1 MEGWQRTLVVMAVS
15 VVGAVEPA
23 QAGKGIWIGAERLA
37 ALPTSGAAWENV
49 LAEANEATGTPQLS
63 NQDDDVNVRVLAKA
77 LVFARTGDERYRSEV
92 IEACR
97 RAIGTEDGGRT
108 LALGRE
114 LAAYVIAADLV
125 GLPPG
130 DDAAFRGWLG
140 SVRHESLD
148 GRTLV
153 STHEDRPN
161 NWGTHASASRAAVA
175 VYLGDTAD
183 LQRVA
188 AVFKGWLGDRAAYS
202 GFDWGDLDWQANPAQ
217 PVGINPKGA
226 VLQGHP
232 VDGVLP
238 DDQRR
243 GGGFS
248 WPPPGENYVWEALQG
263 ALATAVILSQAG
275 YPDVWSWQD
284 QALLRAVRWLHEQAR
299 FPAEGDDSW
308 LPHLVNH
315 YYGASFPAPVPA
327 RPGKNLGWTD
337 WTHGPGS
344 PPPGSGGGS
353 PPGGGGAPPAAT
365 APPASPVVV
374 WPVAP

>member
-1 MEGWQRTLVVMAVS
+1 MLEGRREGGGIRSWRLLASSAALAGLLQ
-15 VVGAVEPA
+15 GAAEPA
-23 QAGKGIWIGAERLA
+23 AAGKGIWIGAEEIA
-37 ALPTSGAAWENV
+37 ALPTSGAAWENL
-49 LAEANEATGTPQLS
+49 LAEANEPTGTPDLS

-77 LVFARTGDERYRSEV
+77 LVFARTGNERYRTEV
-92 IEACR
+92 IDACR

-130 DDAAFRGWLG
+130 DDAAFRAWLG
-140 SVRHESLD
+140 AVRFEPLD

-161 NWGTHASASRAAVA
+161 NWGTHASASRAAAA
-175 VYLGDTAD
+175 VYLGDSAD
-183 LQRVA
+183 LERVA
-188 AVFKGWLGDRAAYS
+188 RVFKGWLGDRASYA
-202 GFDWGDLDWQANPAQ
+202 GFDWGDLDWQANPSQ

-226 VLQGHP
+226 TLQGHP

-248 WPPPGENYVWEALQG
+248 WPPPAENYVWEALQG
-263 ALATAVILSQAG
+263 ALATALILSRAG
-275 YPDVWSWQD
+275 YTDVWSWQD

-299 FPAEGDDSW
+299 FPAEGDDTW

-315 YYGASFPAPVPA
+315 HYGTSFPAPVPA

-337 WTHGPGS
+337 WTHGPGAS
-344 PPPGSGGGS
+344 PPPALG
-353 PPGGGGAPPAAT
+353 PPSAPA
-365 APPASPVVV
+365 VV
-374 WPVAP
+374 WPTSP

>member
-15 VVGAVEPA
+15 LVGAVEPA
-23 QAGKGIWIGAERLA
+23 RAGKGIWIGAEQIA
-37 ALPTSGAAWENV
+37 ALPTSGAAWQNL
-49 LAEANEATGTPQLS
+49 LAEADEPTGTPDLS

-77 LVFARTGDERYRSEV
+77 LVFARTGDARYRTEV
-92 IEACR
+92 IDACR

-125 GLPPG
+125 GLPP
-130 DDAAFRGWLG
+130 DLDAPFRSWLA

-161 NWGTHASASRAAVA
+161 NWGTHASASRAAIA
-175 VYLGDTAD
+175 VYLGDSAD

-188 AVFKGWLGDRAAYS
+188 SVFKGWLGDRAAYS
-202 GFDWGDLDWQANPAQ
+202 GFDFGDLDWQANPSQ
-217 PVGINPKGA
+217 PVGVNPKGA
-226 VLQGHP
+226 MLQGHP

-243 GGGFS
+243 GGGFT
-248 WPPPGENYVWEALQG
+248 WPPPAENYVWEALQG
-263 ALATAVILSQAG
+263 ALATAVILSRAG
-275 YPDVWSWQD
+275 YPDVWTWQD
-284 QALLRAVRWLHEQAR
+284 QALLRAARWLHDQAR
-299 FPAEGDDSW
+299 FPAEGDDTW

-315 YYGASFPAPVPA
+315 YYGTSFPAPVPA
-327 RPGKNLGWTD
+327 RPGKNLGWAD
-337 WTHGPGS
+337 WTHGPG
-344 PPPGSGGGS
+344 
-353 PPGGGGAPPAAT
+353 APPAAGT
-365 APPASPVVV
+365 PPPVTPPSGSPPADPPAAPSVV

>member
-1 MEGWQRTLVVMAVS
+1 MEGWQRTLVVAAVS
-15 VVGAVEPA
+15 VVGAVAPA
-23 QAGKGIWIGAERLA
+23 WAGKGIWIGAEEIA
-37 ALPTSGAAWENV
+37 ALPTSGPAWEN
-49 LAEANEATGTPQLS
+49 LRAEADEPTGTPDLS

-77 LVFARTGDERYRSEV
+77 LVFARTGDARYRTEV
-92 IEACR
+92 IDACR

-125 GLPPG
+125 GLPP
-130 DDAAFRGWLG
+130 DLDAPFRSWLA

-161 NWGTHASASRAAVA
+161 NWGTDASASRAAIA
-175 VYLGDTAD
+175 VYLGDSAD

-188 AVFKGWLGDRAAYS
+188 SVFKGWLGDRAAYS
-202 GFDWGDLDWQANPAQ
+202 GFDFGDLAWQSNPSE
-217 PVGINPKGA
+217 PVGVNPKGA
-226 VLQGHP
+226 MLQGHP

-243 GGGFS
+243 GGGFA
-248 WPPPGENYVWEALQG
+248 WPPPQENYVWGALQG
-263 ALATAVILSQAG
+263 ALSTAVILSRAG

-284 QALLRAVRWLHEQAR
+284 QALLRAVRWLHDQAH
-299 FPAEGDDSW
+299 FPAEGDDTW

-315 YYGASFPAPVPA
+315 YYGTSFPAPVPA

-337 WTHGPGS
+337 WTHGPGAPPAS
-344 PPPGSGGGS
+344 GTPPPVTPPSGS
-353 PPGGGGAPPAAT
+353 PPEAPPAA
-365 APPASPVVV
+365 PSVV

>member
-1 MEGWQRTLVVMAVS
+1 MLEGRREGGGIRSWRLLASSAALAGLLQ
-15 VVGAVEPA
+15 GAAEPA
-23 QAGKGIWIGAERLA
+23 AAGKGIWIGAEEIA
-37 ALPTSGAAWENV
+37 ALPTSGAAWENL
-49 LAEANEATGTPQLS
+49 LAEANEPTGTPDLS

-77 LVFARTGDERYRSEV
+77 LVFARTGNERYRTEV
-92 IEACR
+92 IDACR

-130 DDAAFRGWLG
+130 DDAAFRAWLG
-140 SVRHESLD
+140 SVRFEPLD

-161 NWGTHASASRAAVA
+161 NWGTHASASRAAAA
-175 VYLGDTAD
+175 VYLGDSAD
-183 LQRVA
+183 LERVA
-188 AVFKGWLGDRAAYS
+188 RVFKGWLGDRASYA
-202 GFDWGDLDWQANPAQ
+202 GFDWGDLDWQANPSQ

-226 VLQGHP
+226 TLQGHP

-248 WPPPGENYVWEALQG
+248 WPPPAENYVWEALQG
-263 ALATAVILSQAG
+263 ALATALILSRAG
-275 YPDVWSWQD
+275 YTDVWSWQD

-299 FPAEGDDSW
+299 FPAEGDDTW

-315 YYGASFPAPVPA
+315 HYGTSFPAPVPA

-337 WTHGPGS
+337 WTHGPGAS
-344 PPPGSGGGS
+344 PPPALG
-353 PPGGGGAPPAAT
+353 PPSAP
-365 APPASPVVV
+365 SVV
-374 WPVAP
+374 WPTSP

>member
-1 MEGWQRTLVVMAVS
+1 MEGWQRTLVVAAVS
-15 VVGAVEPA
+15 VVGAVGPA
-23 QAGKGIWIGAERLA
+23 WAGKGIWIGAEQIA
-37 ALPTSGAAWENV
+37 ALPTSGAAWEN
-49 LAEANEATGTPQLS
+49 LRAEADEPTGTPDLS

-77 LVFARTGDERYRSEV
+77 LVFARTGDARYRTEV
-92 IEACR
+92 IDACR

-125 GLPPG
+125 GLPP
-130 DDAAFRGWLG
+130 DLDAPFRSWLAA
-140 SVRHESLD
+140 VRHESLD

-161 NWGTHASASRAAVA
+161 NWGTHASASRAAIA
-175 VYLGDTAD
+175 VYLGDSAD

-188 AVFKGWLGDRAAYS
+188 SVFKGWLGDRAAYS
-202 GFDWGDLDWQANPAQ
+202 GFDFGDLDWQANPSQ
-217 PVGINPKGA
+217 PVGVNPKGA
-226 VLQGHP
+226 TLQGHP

-243 GGGFS
+243 GGGFT
-248 WPPPGENYVWEALQG
+248 WPPPAENYVWEALQG
-263 ALATAVILSQAG
+263 ALATAVILSRAG

-284 QALLRAVRWLHEQAR
+284 QALLRAARWLHDQAR
-299 FPAEGDDSW
+299 FPAEGDDTW

-315 YYGASFPAPVPA
+315 YYATSFPAPVPA

-337 WTHGPGS
+337 WTHGPGAPPAS
-344 PPPGSGGGS
+344 GTPPPVTPPSGS
-353 PPGGGGAPPAAT
+353 PPAAPPAA
-365 APPASPVVV
+365 PSVV